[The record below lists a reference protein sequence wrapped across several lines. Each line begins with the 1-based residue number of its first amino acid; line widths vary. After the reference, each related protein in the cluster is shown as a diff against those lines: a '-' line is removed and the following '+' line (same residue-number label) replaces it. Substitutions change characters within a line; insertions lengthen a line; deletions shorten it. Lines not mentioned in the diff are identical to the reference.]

1 VTVSAPA
8 PTSNYNGYRE
18 VLRETAAQEPDEWTF
33 KSDPRYT
40 RILEHVTPAQ
50 GRQFLE
56 QVQGEYPDLWPSV
69 AGLLPS
75 LVLQNDLY
83 GKPDTARFPTLGIVC
98 SPANLR
104 YLSQSLRLLSHAVEV
119 GMSRMHVVEL
129 GGGYGGL
136 ALYVHR
142 LANLFPSVTIEAYT
156 IVDLPEAAAIQN
168 RMADAL
174 DVPYD
179 AVNGLDE
186 HNLAAALRRVAAPR
200 FLFSAYAF
208 SEFDAE
214 TRDWYEQRVARACDH
229 GVVIWNFRHGVKGFG
244 PVLGGPVYQFV
255 DAPLRVEPDRPDM
268 YEEGVLLVRF

>member
-1 VTVSAPA
+1 VIPT
-8 PTSNYNGYRE
+8 PTSNYSDYRE
-18 VLRETAAQEPDEWTF
+18 CLRQAARQQPAEWTF
-33 KSDPRYT
+33 KSDPLYT

-56 QVQGEYPDLWPSV
+56 QVRGEYAPLWPAI

-75 LVLQNDLY
+75 LVSENDRY
-83 GKPDTARFPTLGIVC
+83 GKPDTALFPPLGIRC
-98 SPANLR
+98 SPSNMR
-104 YLSQSLRLLSHAVEV
+104 YLSQALRLLSHAIDMAM
-119 GMSRMHVVEL
+119 GQMHVIEI

-142 LANLFPSVTIEAYT
+142 LSKLFPDVAIDAYT
-156 IVDLPEAAAIQN
+156 IVDLPEAARVQN
-168 RMADAL
+168 MVGAAL
-174 DVPYD
+174 GVPMV
-179 AVNGLDE
+179 AVNGLDA
-186 HNLAAALRRVAAPR
+186 LALSWCLERSRARR

-214 TRDWYEQRVARACDH
+214 TRDWYEHRVARTCDH
-229 GVVIWNFRHGVKGFG
+229 GVVIWNFRQGVKGFG
-244 PVLGGPVYQFV
+244 PLLGGPVYQFV

>member
-1 VTVSAPA
+1 LRQVATQKPA
-8 PTSNYNGYRE
+8 
-18 VLRETAAQEPDEWTF
+18 EWTF
-33 KSDPRYT
+33 KADPLYT

-56 QVQGEYPDLWPSV
+56 QVQGEYPGLWPAV
-69 AGLLPS
+69 AALLPE
-75 LVLQNDLY
+75 LVSENDRY
-83 GKPDTARFPTLGIVC
+83 GKPNTALFPTLGLVC
-98 SPANLR
+98 SPSNMR
-104 YLSQSLRLLSHAVEV
+104 YLSQSLRLLTHADEV
-119 GMSRMHVVEL
+119 GMDRLHIVEI

-142 LANLFPSVTIEAYT
+142 LEGLFPDLAIDAYT
-156 IVDLPEAAAIQN
+156 IVDLPEAADLQN

-174 DVPYD
+174 DVPYY

-186 HNLAAALRRVAAPR
+186 RQVATALRRTTAPR

-214 TRDWYEQRVARACDH
+214 TRAWYEHRVARACDH
-229 GVVIWNFRHGVKGFG
+229 GVVIWNFRNGVKGFG

-255 DAPLRVEPDRPDM
+255 DAPLSVMPDRPDM